1 MEIMQSVAI
10 RKWVTYSVLWLGL
23 GLWISFFVFQAY
35 CHDGHLPNAPQQSTG
50 HIYQSN
56 NHGHMAYLAK
66 SEHNLLI
73 GLEIGGVAFFVLAF
87 ILNRTWRV
95 HVHPLEGL
103 TPQQRYNVLQ
113 GRPMNKNYDD

>member
-1 MEIMQSVAI
+1 MQSLAL
-10 RKWVTYSVLWLGL
+10 RKWITNSIFVLAV
-23 GLWISFFVFQAY
+23 GLWTSFFVFQAY
-35 CHDGHLPNAPQQSTG
+35 CHDGHLPNAIQQSTG
-50 HIYQSN
+50 HTYQSN
-56 NHGHMAYLAK
+56 NHGHMAYLTK

-73 GLEIGGVAFFVLAF
+73 GLEIGGVAFFVLGF
-87 ILNRTWRV
+87 IVNRRSRV